1 MNDINIDGIL
11 RQNFYLYEG
20 QYELLREYAHQQRM
34 SMSEVVRRLIDTLD
48 LYNPSIKKEE
58 QII

>member
-1 MNDINIDGIL
+1 MSNNIDGIL

-34 SMSEVVRRLIDTLD
+34 SMSEVVRKLIETLD
-48 LYNPSIKKEE
+48 LYNPTVKKDEE
-58 QII
+58 II